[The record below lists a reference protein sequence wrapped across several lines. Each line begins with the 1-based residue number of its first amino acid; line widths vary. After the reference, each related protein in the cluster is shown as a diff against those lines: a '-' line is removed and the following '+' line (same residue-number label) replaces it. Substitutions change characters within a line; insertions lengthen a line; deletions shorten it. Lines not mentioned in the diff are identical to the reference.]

1 MKIYLT
7 GQNNFGNRGCEAL
20 VRSTAEIVRQMI
32 PGAEFLVPS
41 ADIFHDS
48 RQWPN
53 AEAAGV
59 YFVPVPQVPSRFIQ
73 WSRICSRLPVISRLY
88 WPVLRQDSD
97 LPPGLAEA
105 DAILSIGGDNYSLDY
120 DLASLA
126 YFVGVAELGLQREL
140 PVLLWGASVG
150 PFSRLPAVEERM
162 VRHLRKLTA
171 ITAREQHSVNYLA
184 SIGVSTNVT
193 AVVDSAFAMR
203 PSHVDLSSFW
213 PMPYA
218 GSVVG
223 LNLSPLVAAIR
234 ARAGKHTD
242 FIDEAVGFVR
252 HCVRERGMAVL
263 LVPHVAPLDGSEHN
277 NDEVLLARVMA
288 RCGDLGRKIGIVPS
302 GMNAE
307 QLKYIISQC
316 RYFVGARTHATIAA
330 LSMGLPTISIAYSV
344 KALGINNDLF
354 GHQRY
359 VLDTREL
366 DTRTL
371 CAGLNTLVLE
381 EESARALLS
390 QKIPLWQ
397 EKARLGASLLAKAC
411 AAKTSMEIG

>member
-1 MKIYLT
+1 
-7 GQNNFGNRGCEAL
+7 
-20 VRSTAEIVRQMI
+20 
-32 PGAEFLVPS
+32 
-41 ADIFHDS
+41 
-48 RQWPN
+48 
-53 AEAAGV
+53 
-59 YFVPVPQVPSRFIQ
+59 
-73 WSRICSRLPVISRLY
+73 
-88 WPVLRQDSD
+88 
-97 LPPGLAEA
+97 
-105 DAILSIGGDNYSLDY
+105 
-120 DLASLA
+120 
-126 YFVGVAELGLQREL
+126 
-140 PVLLWGASVG
+140 
-150 PFSRLPAVEERM
+150 M

-171 ITAREQHSVNYLA
+171 ITAREQHSVTILA
-184 SIGVSTNVT
+184 GVSGQSTNVA
-193 AVVDSAFAMR
+193 AVVNLSFAMR

-316 RYFVGARTHATIAA
+316 RYFVGARTHRDNCPP
-330 LSMGLPTISIAYSV
+330 SPMGLPTISIASPASKPLVSTMTCSAISV
-344 KALGINNDLF
+344 TCLTPVN
-354 GHQRY
+354 
-359 VLDTREL
+359 
-366 DTRTL
+366 
-371 CAGLNTLVLE
+371 
-381 EESARALLS
+381 S
-390 QKIPLWQ
+390 IPEPCVQ
-397 EKARLGASLLAKAC
+397 D
-411 AAKTSMEIG
+411 